1 MRCPLVANLFFTL
14 QDSDLRYFIVHKMYI
29 KLNFWFCLLKFFGT
43 FFESWAETK
52 RWSENTAD
60 NWSIGENQPV
70 VCALMSDFP
79 NSVFFFPSVFLSFLE
94 QSLSPRCNKNQQHR
108 RFHIL
113 HCSCVCGRC
122 SHSQRGINISVSGR
136 KSVRCRELKPSE
148 LNHSVEMRR
157 WKLNISFIW
166 KKHFFKSSRLSVI
179 LKAQMIT

>member
-1 MRCPLVANLFFTL
+1 MSFKVFWYFFWELSWNYKMEWKHCRQLIDRRKSTSRL
-14 QDSDLRYFIVHKMYI
+14 RSDVGFP
-29 KLNFWFCLLKFFGT
+29 KLC
-43 FFESWAETK
+43 
-52 RWSENTAD
+52 
-60 NWSIGENQPV
+60 
-70 VCALMSDFP
+70 
-79 NSVFFFPSVFLSFLE
+79 FFFSISFLSVLE

-136 KSVRCRELKPSE
+136 KSVRCRELKPWSPCWWYAVK
-148 LNHSVEMRR
+148 LNHSVEMRQ

-166 KKHFFKSSRLSVI
+166 KKHFFKSSSLSVI